1 MVIPPAI
8 GLRVSTD
15 TIAQRMDVRPVN
27 DDPSPRAQSL
37 TQPSRDT
44 RPEGSTDR
52 SSTVPTR
59 SMKSRWSLTTRFRR
73 STLRLLAL
81 LASLPAAVVA
91 LGLIYMLGMAYL
103 ERSPRSLLASVEWAS
118 ETLTTTG
125 YGGDARWHHP
135 AMAIFVIAVQFTGL
149 FLVFLIFPIYVLP
162 YFEERF
168 EARLPHSLPGMDGR
182 VLFHRYGRAV
192 DSLIEELR
200 RVGAP
205 FVILEQDADL
215 ARRLHDRGYPVVVG
229 NLEEDVGLLQGV
241 EHARALITDADD
253 HADSTFIMMAREQG
267 YTGPDLCPRGVPA
280 CTGRRCSRSAR
291 RRFTRRRTSWR
302 PRWPRARARAFDPQA
317 EGLDSLSEQVGLAEY
332 RVHAESPLAGRTLG
346 QIHMRERLGVNLIG
360 QWRSGEFVPARG
372 PETRIAPGAILVVI
386 GGARAPR
393 PDRPAGGADPGV
405 RADRGR
411 GVRHGRPQGGGDA
424 ARRRRGRPSSSTTTP
439 EPGVDVVGNVF
450 EQSTLEQAR
459 VREASTVVLALSN
472 DSAGVFATAVI
483 RDYAPQIRLIA
494 RVNRASSVPRLY
506 QAGADFALSMG
517 QVAGQLLA
525 HHILGNGALSVEQ
538 RLRCV
543 RLTPGDLAGAHPW
556 KVGARER
563 SGATVVGVERD
574 GKLMIDLADEFRLR
588 PHDVVLVC
596 GTVTGIDVYVQAF
609 QAAPWRGATAG

>member
-1 MVIPPAI
+1 
-8 GLRVSTD
+8 
-15 TIAQRMDVRPVN
+15 
-27 DDPSPRAQSL
+27 
-37 TQPSRDT
+37 
-44 RPEGSTDR
+44 
-52 SSTVPTR
+52 
-59 SMKSRWSLTTRFRR
+59 MKSRWSLTTRFRR

-267 YTGPDLCPRGVPA
+267 FTGPIYALAEFPLH
-280 CTGRRCSRSAR
+280 
-291 RRFTRRRTSWR
+291 RTPMLKVGATAVYTPSHVLAAALA
-302 PRWPRARARAFDPQA
+302 ARASTRIDPRA

-386 GGARAPR
+386 GGHEHLAQIGQLAAPIRASGPIVVAGYGTVGHKVVEMLHDAGEETVVID
-393 PDRPAGGADPGV
+393 DR
-405 RADRGR
+405 
-411 GVRHGRPQGGGDA
+411 
-424 ARRRRGRPSSSTTTP
+424 P
-439 EPGVDVVGNVF
+439 EPGVDVVGNVL

-596 GTVTGIDVYVQAF
+596 GTVTSLDLFRDQF
-609 QAAPWRGATAG
+609 QASPWRGDASA